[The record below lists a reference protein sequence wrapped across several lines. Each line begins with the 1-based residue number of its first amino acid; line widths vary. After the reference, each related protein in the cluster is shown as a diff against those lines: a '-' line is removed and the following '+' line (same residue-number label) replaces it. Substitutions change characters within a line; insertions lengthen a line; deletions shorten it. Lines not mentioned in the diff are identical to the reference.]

1 MEFVHFLKDN
11 YSSYKVPEG
20 TTIDLQGWKMSVFD
34 SVFESYVENIKPNL
48 IIEVGTWKGLSAITM
63 ANKCNT
69 ETNIICI
76 DTWLGAPEFWTTEGI
91 RDETRGKSLKLNHG
105 YPSVFY
111 TFLNNIKLSGHENK
125 ICPFPISSIQGAE
138 VLKKYNI
145 KADIIYIDA
154 SHEYDQVIQDIKA
167 YWEIL
172 NDGGVMFGDDYI
184 NSWEGVKQAVNEFVK
199 ENNLKLTIHGEGLWE
214 IYKGQM

>member
-1 MEFVHFLKDN
+1 MEFIKFLKDN

-20 TTIDLQGWKMSVFD
+20 TTIDLQGWKMNVFD
-34 SVFESYVENIKPNL
+34 SCFESYVNKINPKL

-76 DTWLGAPEFWTTEGI
+76 DTWLGAPEFWTTNGI
-91 RDETRGKSLKLNHG
+91 HDRTRGKSLKLKDG
-105 YPSVFY
+105 YPTVFY
-111 TFLNNIKLSGHENK
+111 TFLNNVKLSGHEDK
-125 ICPFPISSIQGAE
+125 ISPFPISSIQGAE
-138 VLKKYNI
+138 VLKHYNI

-154 SHEYDQVIQDIKA
+154 SHEYNQVIQDIQA
-167 YWEIL
+167 YWDIL
-172 NDGGVMFGDDYI
+172 NDGGVMFGDDYTDY
-184 NSWEGVKQAVNEFVK
+184 WHGVKKAVNEFASK
-199 ENNLKLTIHGEGLWE
+199 NNLKITIHGEGLWE